1 MVNRILL
8 AAILCAGATAGNLPM
23 SVAVADEAAIVT
35 DPALDLA
42 DQPASDE
49 DLQREAGSA
58 VQQAGGN
65 AGGMTL
71 PPASDQAIGAAPSF
85 SNGGTSTISTD
96 NSLTAV
102 STLSAT
108 ISSNGVQ

>member
-8 AAILCAGATAGNLPM
+8 AAILCAGTSAGGLPM
-23 SVAVADEAAIVT
+23 SLAVADDAATVT

-58 VQQAGGN
+58 AQQAGGN

-71 PPASDQAIGAAPSF
+71 PPASDQIGAAPSF

-96 NSLTAV
+96 NSLTAI

-108 ISSNGVQ
+108 INSNGVQ

>member
-1 MVNRILL
+1 MVTRILL
-8 AAILCAGATAGNLPM
+8 AAILCAGATAGGLPT
-23 SVAVADEAAIVT
+23 SAVADDAAT
-35 DPALDLA
+35 AAAPALDLA

-49 DLQREAGSA
+49 DLKRESGSA
-58 VQQAGGN
+58 VQSAGGN

-71 PPASDQAIGAAPSF
+71 PPSSDQAIGAAPSF

-96 NSLTAV
+96 NSLTAI

-108 ISSNGVQ
+108 INSNGVQ